1 MAIQILHCIKTAQLA
16 ARKRIREDDRTCGIF
31 CAINTIAISAMAQIP
46 CSPWSAQ
53 ARLSKN
59 SVLRPPF
66 RAECCLLSPWF
77 RHLTTAQQALK
88 SGDHTASPISPYRP

>member
-46 CSPWSAQ
+46 CSPFGAH
-53 ARLSKN
+53 
-59 SVLRPPF
+59 RP
-66 RAECCLLSPWF
+66 
-77 RHLTTAQQALK
+77 
-88 SGDHTASPISPYRP
+88 D